1 MTAIIIFV
9 FLFGYMCIALES
21 VLKINKAATA
31 LLMCVAC
38 WTLFMV
44 DPGQYFPEVAGMASD
59 KASQVINEHLLLR
72 HLGDAGEILFFL
84 MGAMTIVEIVD
95 AEGSRRGAAVG
106 YVCGIDVP
114 AGIGLTRKHNIYLR
128 GTHFFVSHAE
138 LHLRLRHAGTQGK
151 QQE

>member
-44 DPGQYFPEVAGMASD
+44 DPGQYFPEVAGMAAD
-59 KASQVINEHLLLR
+59 KDSQVINENLVLR
-72 HLGDAGEILFFL
+72 LLGDAGEILFFL
-84 MGAMTIVEIVD
+84 MLCMSIVEIL
-95 AEGSRRGAAVG
+95 AA
-106 YVCGIDVP
+106 
-114 AGIGLTRKHNIYLR
+114 
-128 GTHFFVSHAE
+128 
-138 LHLRLRHAGTQGK
+138 
-151 QQE
+151 

>member
-44 DPGQYFPEVAGMASD
+44 DPGQYFPEVS
-59 KASQVINEHLLLR
+59 
-72 HLGDAGEILFFL
+72 
-84 MGAMTIVEIVD
+84 
-95 AEGSRRGAAVG
+95 
-106 YVCGIDVP
+106 
-114 AGIGLTRKHNIYLR
+114 
-128 GTHFFVSHAE
+128 
-138 LHLRLRHAGTQGK
+138 
-151 QQE
+151 

>member
-44 DPGQYFPEVAGMASD
+44 DPGQYFPEVAGIASD

-84 MGAMTIVEIVD
+84 MGAMTIV
-95 AEGSRRGAAVG
+95 
-106 YVCGIDVP
+106 
-114 AGIGLTRKHNIYLR
+114 
-128 GTHFFVSHAE
+128 
-138 LHLRLRHAGTQGK
+138 
-151 QQE
+151 